1 MSRAEHC
8 QDTHSKRTVMRKII
22 IFAAAIAVLATAAC
36 NTVEGGGKD
45 VKVAGAAVE
54 DAAQDAK

>member
-1 MSRAEHC
+1 
-8 QDTHSKRTVMRKII
+8 MRKII